1 VAEVQKIELTESE
14 FEVLSVMC
22 ELCKSPD
29 CKLTWSDILT
39 EISRR
44 RARQG
49 RKSMSKATL
58 TQVLNK
64 LVSLGLINKQVEVK
78 GVKLKVFYSLTD
90 KGREF
95 YIENVKPKVELK
107 LREVVDL
114 LAAALSP
121 EEVKKIV
128 MDYVERYLS
137 EREKQSQAPAQQSG
151 TEGLE

>member
-22 ELCKSPD
+22 ELCKTPD
-29 CKLTWSDILT
+29 CRLTWSDILA
-39 EISRR
+39 EISKR

-64 LVSLGLINKQVEVK
+64 LVSLGLVNKQVEVK
-78 GVKLKVFYSLTD
+78 GVKLKVFYSLTE

-114 LAAALSP
+114 LAAALPP
-121 EEVKKIV
+121 EEVKKTI
-128 MDYVERYLS
+128 MEYVEKYLV
-137 EREKQSQAPAQQSG
+137 EREKQAQAPTQQS
-151 TEGLE
+151 TEELE

>member
-1 VAEVQKIELTESE
+1 MAEVQKIELTESE

-22 ELCKSPD
+22 ELCKTPD
-29 CKLTWSDILT
+29 CRLTWSDILA
-39 EISRR
+39 EISKR

-64 LVSLGLINKQVEVK
+64 LVSLGLVNKQVEVK

-95 YIENVKPKVELK
+95 YLENVKPKVELK

-114 LAAALSP
+114 LAAALPP
-121 EEVKKIV
+121 EEVKRTI
-128 MDYVERYLS
+128 MEYVEKYLV
-137 EREKQSQAPAQQSG
+137 EREKQAQTPAQQS
-151 TEGLE
+151 TEELE

>member
-1 VAEVQKIELTESE
+1 MAEIQRVELTESE

-22 ELCKSPD
+22 ELCKTPD
-29 CKLTWSDILT
+29 CRLTWSDILT
-39 EISRR
+39 EISKR

-64 LVSLGLINKQVEVK
+64 LVNLGLINKQVEVK
-78 GVKLKVFYSLTD
+78 GVKLKVYYNLTD

-95 YIENVKPKVELK
+95 YIENVKSKIELK

-114 LAAALSP
+114 LASALNKD
-121 EEVKKIV
+121 EVKKTISELV
-128 MDYVERYLS
+128 DKYLQ
-137 EREKQSQAPAQQSG
+137 EREKQEIETSKTG
-151 TEGLE
+151 E

>member
-1 VAEVQKIELTESE
+1 MDNVAEIQKVELTESE

-29 CKLTWSDILT
+29 CKLTWSDILA
-39 EISRR
+39 EISKR

-64 LVSLGLINKQVEVK
+64 LVNLGLVNKQVEVK
-78 GVKLKVFYSLTD
+78 GVKLKVYYNLTE

-95 YIENVKPKVELK
+95 YIDNVKSKVELK
-107 LREVVDL
+107 LREIVDL
-114 LAAALSP
+114 LASALP
-121 EEVKKIV
+121 KDEVKKTI
-128 MDYVERYLS
+128 DELVERYLE
-137 EREKQSQAPAQQSG
+137 EREKTTIQTSSTG
-151 TEGLE
+151 E

>member
-1 VAEVQKIELTESE
+1 VQKIELTESE

-22 ELCKSPD
+22 ELCKTPD
-29 CKLTWSDILT
+29 CRLTWSDILA
-39 EISRR
+39 EISKR

-64 LVSLGLINKQVEVK
+64 LVSLGLVNKQVEVK

-95 YIENVKPKVELK
+95 YLENVKPKVELK

-114 LAAALSP
+114 LAAALPP
-121 EEVKKIV
+121 EEVKRTI
-128 MDYVERYLS
+128 MEYVEKYLV
-137 EREKQSQAPAQQSG
+137 EREKQAQTPAQQS
-151 TEGLE
+151 TEELE